1 LSCLHLV
8 EAIEGRQRKL
18 HKRALARLA
27 SPGGAK
33 YAGARHAREWSGK
46 ILVLN
51 LRARGFLLLLNIFA
65 CMEKIVVA

>member
-1 LSCLHLV
+1 L
-8 EAIEGRQRKL
+8 KL
-18 HKRALARLA
+18 LRGGKESSTRALA
-27 SPGGAK
+27 SPGVAK

-51 LRARGFLLLLNIFA
+51 LQARGFLLLLNIFA